1 MDESYNNNGDGTTRD
16 ARNERVLAPFLRD
29 FGDCTNLHREA
40 GALAGAAFQAGLAQ
54 KLCRKPIL
62 KARSPEPASALLPTV

>member
-1 MDESYNNNGDGTTRD
+1 MDESYNNGDGTTRD

-40 GALAGAAFQAGLAQ
+40 GALAGAALAAC
-54 KLCRKPIL
+54 LDP
-62 KARSPEPASALLPTV
+62 RSCAASRY